1 MQMVRE
7 VKIFKNGKNQ
17 AIRIPKD
24 FELPGDRA
32 ILRKVGHKLI
42 LEPVAPSLLWVLD
55 RLEPVD
61 EEFPDVDE
69 GLLPLDDVEL

>member
-24 FELPGDRA
+24 LEPPGDRA
-32 ILRKVGHKLI
+32 LLRKVGHKLI

-69 GLLPLDDVEL
+69 DLLPLDEVDI